1 MERHYEGICAKN
13 DKEMEESSD
22 AESSSDSESD
32 MEMDD
37 SGSESDGSYME
48 YTESID
54 PWEYMIHQIIDSDP
68 ADRWQALKEQLWRM
82 TTLMYE
88 LRKDPTFR
96 KIKTVQ
102 TKLMEDDYDFDESLR
117 KSIQDRE
124 FLILRKLK
132 QYLDNNDDHDD
143 TDDDSEEDN
152 VDHG

>member
-1 MERHYEGICAKN
+1 
-13 DKEMEESSD
+13 
-22 AESSSDSESD
+22 
-32 MEMDD
+32 
-37 SGSESDGSYME
+37 
-48 YTESID
+48 
-54 PWEYMIHQIIDSDP
+54 
-68 ADRWQALKEQLWRM
+68 
-82 TTLMYE
+82 MYE

-102 TKLMEDDYDFDESLR
+102 TKLMENDYDFDESLR